1 MKELAL
7 TEMKHFVELESICVL
22 GKQLVVCVQGLFWC
36 STKYF

>member
-7 TEMKHFVELESICVL
+7 TEMKHFVGLESICVL